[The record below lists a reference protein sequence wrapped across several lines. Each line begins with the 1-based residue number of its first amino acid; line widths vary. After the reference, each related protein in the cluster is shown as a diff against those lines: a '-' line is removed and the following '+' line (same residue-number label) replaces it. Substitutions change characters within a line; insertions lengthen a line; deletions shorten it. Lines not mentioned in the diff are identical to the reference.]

1 MINTYF
7 INKISFLLTRKQ
19 KRQLLYLTILLFLG
33 MLFEVAGLM
42 ILMPIIE
49 LMQKVDIASKYPIFK
64 NLYNF
69 LGKPNNSILL
79 FYGLL
84 IMSIFFTLKTLFS
97 IYISWKQSNFPVR
110 VSAELTEKLFNIY
123 LKQPYSFHLKVNSA
137 SLINTIQTEVV
148 QFSNALQ
155 SIVSLSVE
163 VSMIFAILITLFYI
177 QSIGTFF
184 LVVFFSVTIF
194 FYYALTKNKI
204 SHWGKMRLFHS
215 SQISKQL
222 IQSLDC
228 VKEIKLM
235 NKEEY
240 FNNQLNF
247 HNYKNANL
255 LSNVMFFGLI
265 PRNYLELLTIISL
278 SGLITIL
285 STMSMDFYASISILV
300 IFVAAAFRLL
310 PSVNR
315 VISAMQ
321 SVRFVKPVV
330 NHLYDEFFILNKNI
344 NHEIIKNKKK
354 IFFKES
360 ILCENLNFSYETNI
374 NTKAIKNVNFNIKK
388 GETVGIIGSSG
399 SGKSTLINLLL
410 GMLYPLDGD
419 IKVDNQS
426 IYEGLNSWQKIIGY
440 VPQSISLTDE
450 TLLKN
455 IAFGIES
462 EDIDYDAVSKAVN
475 AAQLDNFINNLELG
489 LETLVGEKGVRIS
502 GGQKQR
508 IAIARALYNNPEIL
522 ILDEAT
528 SSLDIET
535 ELEFMNSIN
544 KLHGTKTIIIVA
556 HRLST
561 VKLCDRIYKIENG
574 QIIAEGKPNEILIN

>member
-1 MINTYF
+1 MITNTF
-7 INKISFLLTRKQ
+7 INKVSFLLTSKQ
-19 KRQLLYLTILLFLG
+19 KIQLFYLTILLFLG
-33 MLFEVAGLM
+33 MLFEIGGLM
-42 ILMPIIE
+42 ILVPIIE
-49 LMQKVDIASKYPIFK
+49 LMQKIDISSKYPHFK
-64 NLYNF
+64 ILFNF
-69 LGKPNNSILL
+69 LGNPNNSILL

-137 SLINTIQTEVV
+137 TLINTIQTEVT
-148 QFSNALQ
+148 QFANALQ
-155 SIVSLSVE
+155 SMVSLSVE
-163 VSMIFAILITLFYI
+163 VSMIIAILITLFYI
-177 QSIGTFF
+177 QTIGTFF
-184 LVVFFSVTIF
+184 LVVFFSITIF

-204 SHWGKMRLFHS
+204 SYWGKMRLYHS

-222 IQSLDC
+222 IQSLGC
-228 VKEIKLM
+228 VKEIKLL
-235 NKEEY
+235 NKENY
-240 FNNQLNF
+240 FSNQLNF
-247 HNYKNANL
+247 HNYKNADL

-265 PRNYLELLTIISL
+265 PRNYLELLTVISL
-278 SGLITIL
+278 SGLIAIL
-285 STMSMDFYASISILV
+285 STIYLNFYESISILI

-321 SVRFVKPVV
+321 SVRFVQPVV
-330 NHLYDEFFILNKNI
+330 NHLYNEFYCLNKSI
-344 NHEIIKNKKK
+344 NLEIDKNKKK
-354 IFFKES
+354 IFFEDS
-360 ILCENLNFSYETNI
+360 IKFENLSFSYETDI
-374 NTKAIKNVNFNIKK
+374 TRKAIKNVNLIIKK

-399 SGKSTLINLLL
+399 AGKSTLINLLL
-410 GMLYPLDGD
+410 GMLYPLKGD

-450 TLLKN
+450 SLLKN
-455 IAFGIES
+455 IAFGVELQ
-462 EDIDYDAVSKAVN
+462 DINNDAVTRAVK
-475 AAQLDNFINNLELG
+475 AAQLDTFINNLELG

-502 GGQKQR
+502 GGQRQR

-522 ILDEAT
+522 VLDEAT

-535 ELEFMNSIN
+535 ETGFMNSIN

-561 VKLCDRIYKIENG
+561 VRLCDRIYKIDDG
-574 QIIAEGKPNEILIN
+574 QIIAEGKPNLILIN